1 MKQGGPGR
9 WNDKTKVLL
18 DRFVSG
24 IKDGNHLNNVDFELL
39 EMRHGEIVTIIN
51 KGGYSM
57 S

>member
-1 MKQGGPGR
+1 MKQGGPRR

-24 IKDGNHLNNVDFELL
+24 IKDGNHLNDVDFELL